1 MKNDTPLNLRVPKDF
16 RDRLDKVAR
25 SRGLSRAAYI
35 KDRMEDILRADLL
48 DLRDW
53 IEKKEE
59 LPA

>member
-35 KDRMEDILRADLL
+35 KDRMEDIIRADLL
-48 DLRDW
+48 DLRKW
-53 IEKKEE
+53 MEEKDQVT
-59 LPA
+59 A